1 MRTTKKDLSV
11 LTFNLNFKKV
21 RDSRKATPDG
31 FNGFGKQRSNQFV
44 TYGTYSSYVKKQ
56 VFILLKI
63 K

>member
-1 MRTTKKDLSV
+1 MRTTKKDLSL

-21 RDSRKATPDG
+21 RDSRKATPDLMVLV
-31 FNGFGKQRSNQFV
+31 NNV
-44 TYGTYSSYVKKQ
+44 LINLLLMELIVLMLKKQ